1 MLSAGFALLCVM
13 REDRKMNEYEMIETP
28 PSIDVAIERA
38 AQHLPDG
45 CTITIEVEHGG
56 YNVALSTPDRGSTQS
71 VDGGDGIRSDINHA
85 LCIANGFDDA

>member
-1 MLSAGFALLCVM
+1 MSEHEF
-13 REDRKMNEYEMIETP
+13 IETP

-45 CTITIEVEHGG
+45 CTITIEIENGG
-56 YNVALSTPDRGSTQS
+56 YNVALSTPDRGSISS

-85 LCIANGFDDA
+85 LSVANGFDDA